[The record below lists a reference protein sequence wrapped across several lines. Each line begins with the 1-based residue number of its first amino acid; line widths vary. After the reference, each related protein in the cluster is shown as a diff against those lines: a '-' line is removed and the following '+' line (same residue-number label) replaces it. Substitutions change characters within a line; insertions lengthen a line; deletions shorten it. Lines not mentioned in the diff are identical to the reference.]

1 MRAAII
7 GAGAIAGHHAR
18 AIAETDGIELAGV
31 ASRTRQKAE
40 QLATR
45 YGAKCYPDA
54 PSLLDDASIDLV
66 IISTFPDSHCEYAV
80 AAARKGKHVL
90 VEKPLDLSLERA
102 RKTIEECRKAGV
114 TLAVVS
120 QKRFSDG
127 PRYLY
132 DAVRSGKL
140 GKILQADAY
149 VKWYREPAYYAPTGK
164 GSWEM
169 EGGGA
174 IINQTIHLID
184 LLRWIVGPVRHLRCE
199 WQLGG
204 LHAIPSEDV
213 AASLLRYENDAIGV
227 VQASTAF
234 FPGFPERIEIH
245 GTKGSV
251 TTEGDFLKRWEVPGC
266 PPPPKEAFQTGMVGA
281 SKPMDIPVEP
291 FCRQLRDVMHAILSG
306 RPPQITGE
314 EGLETLKLVLA
325 MYESAQTGEQVAIEG
340 GQR

>member
-1 MRAAII
+1 MKAAII

-18 AIAETDGIELAGV
+18 AITETDGIELAGV
-31 ASRTRQKAE
+31 TSRTRHKAE
-40 QLATR
+40 QLAAK
-45 YGAKCYPDA
+45 YGAKCYPDV

-80 AAARKGKHVL
+80 AAAWKGKHVL
-90 VEKPLDLSLERA
+90 VEKPLDLSLDRA
-102 RKTIEECRKAGV
+102 RRTIEECRKAGV

-120 QKRFSDG
+120 QKRFCDG
-127 PRYLY
+127 PRHLH

-140 GKILQADAY
+140 GKILQADTY

-174 IINQTIHLID
+174 LINQTIHQID
-184 LLRWIVGPVRHLRCE
+184 LLRWIVGPVRHLACE

-204 LHAIPSEDV
+204 LHGIPSEDV
-213 AASLLRYENDAIGV
+213 AAALLRYENGAIGI

-266 PPPPKEAFQTGMVGA
+266 PQPPKEGFQTGMVGS

-291 FCRQLRDVMHAILSG
+291 FCRQLRDVMQAISSG
-306 RPPQITGE
+306 TKPLITGE
-314 EGLETLKLVLA
+314 EGLETLKVVLA
-325 MYESAQTGEQVAIEG
+325 MYESARSGRPIAMQ
-340 GQR
+340 